1 MWLATSAYWHPASGA
16 STLKRGNLHTATKAR
31 RSPGKRDL
39 GLTFT
44 GLLMDDST
52 SEGGEFNGTVLTG
65 QICRQRATTDVFV
78 FDSSRDSLV
87 GGGAFLTGAV
97 GLDTT
102 TTHCSVLSLGGNS
115 APGRALWALPH
126 TFGGWESVRGRILT
140 LGTVLPDNVV
150 RSGEFKL
157 VRAYW
162 ADAGVGVGAAT
173 DLFMF
178 RAEFSSM
185 VRLLAASGGKT
196 PSKSFAAASSTRDS
210 SRGAARTFTVCFVAG
225 QLACMR
231 STRKDPTAAP
241 AGICEEGVHWFR
253 GSHGQQPAGAV
264 SSLFARGTL
273 LCQMIGVIIA

>member
-157 VRAYW
+157 VRAY
-162 ADAGVGVGAAT
+162 
-173 DLFMF
+173 
-178 RAEFSSM
+178 
-185 VRLLAASGGKT
+185 
-196 PSKSFAAASSTRDS
+196 
-210 SRGAARTFTVCFVAG
+210 
-225 QLACMR
+225 
-231 STRKDPTAAP
+231 
-241 AGICEEGVHWFR
+241 
-253 GSHGQQPAGAV
+253 
-264 SSLFARGTL
+264 
-273 LCQMIGVIIA
+273 